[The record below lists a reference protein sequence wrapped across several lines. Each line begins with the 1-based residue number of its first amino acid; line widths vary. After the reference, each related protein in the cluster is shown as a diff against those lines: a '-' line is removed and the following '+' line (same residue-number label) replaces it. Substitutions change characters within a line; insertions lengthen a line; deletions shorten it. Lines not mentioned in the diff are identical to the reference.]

1 MTKEDLMADLK
12 DLIVDGK
19 ERGYLT
25 RSDILDAL
33 PGDVSDDPKVYEE
46 IEAILID
53 SGIDVYDKTP
63 ELEEEDERK
72 VSDADLADL
81 KGKTSDPI
89 RMYMREMGI
98 VDLLTKKGETEIA
111 IRIEEGTTEV
121 FNTILNYPI
130 VVKAYIERFRELE
143 EKAADHVSSLDTENE
158 SHIKYIRFSD
168 IMAGFADENTS
179 AEDDAEDDAEEKI
192 DTQRAYNFFVSLD
205 EKFSVFESKPKPSKK
220 LYAEIVK
227 EFEILR
233 LSSSH
238 LQKLVDYIRMPYV
251 KVKEI
256 ERKILRTCVERAKTP
271 RADFIAVYKI
281 GTTDWLAG
289 LVSKYKFTDGLVREI
304 DVLTK
309 QIKHFQ
315 KLTMMTIEELKDV
328 NIEISKSEAKITQ
341 AKKEMIE
348 ANLRLVVSEAKKYT
362 NRGLHFLD
370 IIQEGNIGLMKAVDK
385 FDYRKGF
392 KFSTYATW
400 WIRQAITRSIA
411 DQARTIRVPV
421 HMIETINKVNRVKRQ
436 ILQEKGRDATEE
448 EIIEQ
453 TPNMTKEKL
462 KKILNISHTPI
473 SMESPIGDDEDS
485 TVGDFIEDKNNYSP
499 IEAANL
505 ENLREAIKELIE
517 TGLTEREAKVL
528 MMRFGIGMN
537 TDHTLEEVG
546 KQFNVTR
553 ERIRQIE
560 AKALRKLKHPS
571 RSAFLKTFL

>member
-1 MTKEDLMADLK
+1 
-12 DLIVDGK
+12 
-19 ERGYLT
+19 LT
-25 RSDILDAL
+25 RTDILDAL
-33 PGDVSDDPKVYEE
+33 PGDISDDPKKYEE
-46 IEAILID
+46 IEAILVD
-53 SGIDVYDKTP
+53 AGIDVYDRTP
-63 ELEEEDERK
+63 ELEEVDERK
-72 VSDADLADL
+72 ASEANLDDL

-98 VDLLTKKGETEIA
+98 VDLLDKKGETEIA
-111 IRIEEGTTEV
+111 IRIEDGTTEV
-121 FNTILNYPI
+121 CGTILAYPI
-130 VVKAYIERFRELE
+130 VIKTYIERFRELE
-143 EKAADHVSSLDTENE
+143 ERARDYMNSQDIDSDT
-158 SHIKYIRFSD
+158 IAKYIRFGD
-168 IMAGFADENTS
+168 IMAGFSDEQAS
-179 AEDDAEDDAEEKI
+179 EEKVAEDDLDEKM
-192 DTQRAYNFFVSLD
+192 DTQRAYDFFINL
-205 EKFSVFESKPKPSKK
+205 EKMFEQYQAKATKK
-220 LYAEIVK
+220 LYAQIVK
-227 EFEILR
+227 EFDCLR
-233 LSSSH
+233 LSTSH
-238 LQKLVDYIRMPYV
+238 LQKLVDFIKMPFTR
-251 KVKEI
+251 VKEL
-256 ERKILRTCVERAKTP
+256 ERKIMRLSVERAKTP
-271 RADFIAVYKI
+271 RPEFIEVYKI
-281 GTTDWLAG
+281 GSTAWIKPLTK
-289 LVSKYKFTDGLVREI
+289 KYKFTENIVREI
-304 DVLTK
+304 EMLTK
-309 QIKHFQ
+309 QINQFQ
-315 KLTMMTIEELKDV
+315 DLMMMDIAELKQV
-328 NIEISKSEAKITQ
+328 NLEISKSEAKITQ

-421 HMIETINKVNRVKRQ
+421 HMIETINKVNRIKRQ
-436 ILQEKGRDATEE
+436 ILQETGRDATEE

-571 RSAFLKTFL
+571 RSSFLKTFL

>member
-1 MTKEDLMADLK
+1 MTREDLLSDLK
-12 DLIVDGK
+12 DLMVDGK

-25 RSDILDAL
+25 RADILDAL
-33 PGDVSDDPKVYEE
+33 PGDVSEDPKKYEE

-53 SGIDVYDKTP
+53 AGIDVYDRTP
-63 ELEEEDERK
+63 ELDEDDDERK
-72 VSDADLADL
+72 VSEANLDDL

-98 VDLLTKKGETEIA
+98 VDLLDKKGETDIA

-121 FNTILNYPI
+121 FSTILSYPI
-130 VVKAYIERFRELE
+130 VVKTYIERFRELE
-143 EKAADHVSSLDTENE
+143 EKAVDYMASQDIEDEPVA
-158 SHIKYIRFSD
+158 KYIRFNE
-168 IMAGFADENTS
+168 IMAGFSDEQITEEKV
-179 AEDDAEDDAEEKI
+179 AEDDHDEKI
-192 DTQRAYNFFVSLD
+192 DTQRAYDFFTNL
-205 EKFSVFESKPKPSKK
+205 EKMFEEYQEKPNKK
-220 LYAEIVK
+220 LYSKIVK
-227 EFEILR
+227 EFESLR
-233 LSSSH
+233 LSTSH
-238 LQKLVDYIRMPYV
+238 LQKLVDYIRLPYAR
-251 KVKEI
+251 VKEF
-256 ERKILRTCVERAKTP
+256 ERKILRLCVERSRTP
-271 RADFIAVYKI
+271 RQEFIKVYEI
-281 GTTDWLAG
+281 GSVEWL
-289 LVSKYKFTDGLVREI
+289 LPLTKKYKFTDNTIKEI
-304 DVLTK
+304 HNLTK
-309 QIKHFQ
+309 QINQFQ
-315 KLTMMTIEELKDV
+315 SLMMMKIEELKKV

-421 HMIETINKVNRVKRQ
+421 HMIETINKVNRIKRQ
-436 ILQEKGRDATEE
+436 ILQEKGREATEE
-448 EIIEQ
+448 EIIEY
-453 TPNMTKEKL
+453 TPNMTKDKL

-505 ENLREAIKELIE
+505 ENLREAIKELID

>member
-1 MTKEDLMADLK
+1 MTREDLLSDLK
-12 DLIVDGK
+12 DLMVDGK

-25 RSDILDAL
+25 RADILDAL
-33 PGDVSDDPKVYEE
+33 PGDVSEDPKKYEE

-53 SGIDVYDKTP
+53 AGIDVYDRTP
-63 ELEEEDERK
+63 ELDEDDDERK
-72 VSDADLADL
+72 VSEANLDDL

-98 VDLLTKKGETEIA
+98 VDLLDKKGETDIA

-121 FNTILNYPI
+121 FSTILSYPI
-130 VVKAYIERFRELE
+130 VVKTYIERFRELE
-143 EKAADHVSSLDTENE
+143 EKAVDYMASQDIEDEPVA
-158 SHIKYIRFSD
+158 KYIRFNE
-168 IMAGFADENTS
+168 IMAGFSDEQITEEKV
-179 AEDDAEDDAEEKI
+179 AEDDHDEKI
-192 DTQRAYNFFVSLD
+192 DTQRAYDFFTNL
-205 EKFSVFESKPKPSKK
+205 EKMFEEYQEKPNKK
-220 LYAEIVK
+220 LYSKIVK
-227 EFEILR
+227 EFESLR
-233 LSSSH
+233 LSTSH
-238 LQKLVDYIRMPYV
+238 LQKLVDYIRLPYAR
-251 KVKEI
+251 VKEF
-256 ERKILRTCVERAKTP
+256 ERKILRLCVERSRTP
-271 RADFIAVYKI
+271 RQEFIKVYEI
-281 GTTDWLAG
+281 GSVEWL
-289 LVSKYKFTDGLVREI
+289 LPLTKKYKFTDNTIKEI
-304 DVLTK
+304 HNLTK
-309 QIKHFQ
+309 QINQFQ
-315 KLTMMTIEELKDV
+315 SLMMMEIEELKKV

-421 HMIETINKVNRVKRQ
+421 HMIETINKVNRIKRQ
-436 ILQEKGRDATEE
+436 ILQEKGREATEE
-448 EIIEQ
+448 EIIEY
-453 TPNMTKEKL
+453 TPNMTKDKL

-505 ENLREAIKELIE
+505 ENLREAIKELID

>member
-1 MTKEDLMADLK
+1 MTREDLLSDLK
-12 DLIVDGK
+12 DLMVDGK

-25 RSDILDAL
+25 RADILDAL
-33 PGDVSDDPKVYEE
+33 PGDVSEDPKKYEE

-53 SGIDVYDKTP
+53 AGIDVYDRTP
-63 ELEEEDERK
+63 ELDEDDDERK
-72 VSDADLADL
+72 VSEANLDDL

-98 VDLLTKKGETEIA
+98 VDLLDKKGETDIA

-121 FNTILNYPI
+121 FSTILSYPI
-130 VVKAYIERFRELE
+130 VVKTYIERFRELE
-143 EKAADHVSSLDTENE
+143 EKAVDYMTSQDIEDEPVA
-158 SHIKYIRFSD
+158 KYIRFNE
-168 IMAGFADENTS
+168 IMAGFSDEQVTEEKV
-179 AEDDAEDDAEEKI
+179 AEDDHDEKI
-192 DTQRAYNFFVSLD
+192 DTQRAYEFFVNL
-205 EKFSVFESKPKPSKK
+205 EKMFEEYQEKPNKK
-220 LYAEIVK
+220 LYSKIVK
-227 EFEILR
+227 EFECLR
-233 LSSSH
+233 LSTSH
-238 LQKLVDYIRMPYV
+238 LQKLVDYIRLPYAR
-251 KVKEI
+251 VKEF
-256 ERKILRTCVERAKTP
+256 ERKILRLCVERSKTP
-271 RADFIAVYKI
+271 RQEFIKVYEI
-281 GTTDWLAG
+281 GSIEWLPS
-289 LVSKYKFTDGLVREI
+289 LTKKYKFTDNTVKEI
-304 DVLTK
+304 HNLTK
-309 QIKHFQ
+309 QINQFQ
-315 KLTMMTIEELKDV
+315 NLMMMKIEELKKV
-328 NIEISKSEAKITQ
+328 NVEISKSEAKITQ

-421 HMIETINKVNRVKRQ
+421 HMIETINKVNRIKRQ
-436 ILQEKGRDATEE
+436 ILQEKGREATEE
-448 EIIEQ
+448 EIIEY
-453 TPNMTKEKL
+453 TPNMTKDKL

-505 ENLREAIKELIE
+505 ENLREAIKELID

>member
-1 MTKEDLMADLK
+1 MTKEDLLSDLK
-12 DLIVDGK
+12 DLMIDGK

-25 RSDILDAL
+25 RADILDAL
-33 PGDVSDDPKVYEE
+33 PGDVSEDPKIYEE

-53 SGIDVYDKTP
+53 AGIDVYDRTP
-63 ELEEEDERK
+63 QLEEDDERK
-72 VSDADLADL
+72 VSEANLDDL

-98 VDLLTKKGETEIA
+98 VDLLDKKGETDIA

-121 FNTILNYPI
+121 FSTILSYPI
-130 VVKAYIERFRELE
+130 VIKTYIERFRELE
-143 EKAADHVSSLDTENE
+143 EKAIDYMNSQDIEDEPVAR
-158 SHIKYIRFSD
+158 YIRFNE
-168 IMAGFADENTS
+168 IMAGFSDEQITEEKI
-179 AEDDAEDDAEEKI
+179 AEDDHEEKI
-192 DTQRAYNFFVSLD
+192 DTQRAYEFFTNL
-205 EKFSVFESKPKPSKK
+205 EKMFEEYQEKPNKK
-220 LYAEIVK
+220 LYSKIVK
-227 EFEILR
+227 EFDNLR
-233 LSSSH
+233 LSTSH
-238 LQKLVDYIRMPYV
+238 LQKLVDYIRLPYAR
-251 KVKEI
+251 VKEF
-256 ERKILRTCVERAKTP
+256 ERKILRLCVERSKMP
-271 RADFIAVYKI
+271 RQEFIKIYKV
-281 GTTDWLAG
+281 GSVEWLEP
-289 LVSKYKFTDGLVREI
+289 LTKKYKFTENTIREI
-304 DVLTK
+304 NNLTK
-309 QIKHFQ
+309 QINQFQ
-315 KLTMMTIEELKDV
+315 ILMMMDIEELKQV
-328 NIEISKSEAKITQ
+328 NLEISRSEAKITQ

-421 HMIETINKVNRVKRQ
+421 HMIETINKVNRIKRQ
-436 ILQEKGRDATEE
+436 ILQEKGREATEE
-448 EIIEQ
+448 EIIEH

>member
-1 MTKEDLMADLK
+1 MTKEDLLSDLK
-12 DLIVDGK
+12 DLIINGE

-25 RSDILDAL
+25 RADILDAL
-33 PGDVSDDPKVYEE
+33 PGDVSEDPKIYEE

-53 SGIDVYDKTP
+53 VGIDVYDRTP
-63 ELEEEDERK
+63 QLEEDDERK
-72 VSDADLADL
+72 VSEANLDDL

-98 VDLLTKKGETEIA
+98 VDLLDKKGETDIA

-121 FNTILNYPI
+121 FSTILSYPI
-130 VVKAYIERFRELE
+130 VIKTYIERFRELE
-143 EKAADHVSSLDTENE
+143 EKAIDYMSSQDIEDE
-158 SHIKYIRFSD
+158 PVARYIRFNE
-168 IMAGFADENTS
+168 IMARFSDEHITEEKV
-179 AEDDAEDDAEEKI
+179 AEDDHEEKI
-192 DTQRAYNFFVSLD
+192 DTQRAYEFFTNL
-205 EKFSVFESKPKPSKK
+205 EKMFEEYQDKPNKK
-220 LYAEIVK
+220 LYSKIVK
-227 EFEILR
+227 EFDNLR
-233 LSSSH
+233 LSTSH
-238 LQKLVDYIRMPYV
+238 LQKLVDYIRLPYAR
-251 KVKEI
+251 VKEF
-256 ERKILRTCVERAKTP
+256 ERKILRLCVERSKTP
-271 RADFIAVYKI
+271 RQEFIKVYKV
-281 GTTDWLAG
+281 GSVEWLEP
-289 LVSKYKFTDGLVREI
+289 LTKKYKCTENTIREI
-304 DVLTK
+304 NNLTK
-309 QIKHFQ
+309 QINQFQ
-315 KLTMMTIEELKDV
+315 TLMMMDVEELKQV
-328 NIEISKSEAKITQ
+328 NLEISRSEAKITQ

-421 HMIETINKVNRVKRQ
+421 HMIETINKVNRIKRQ
-436 ILQEKGRDATEE
+436 ILQEKGREATEE
-448 EIIEQ
+448 EIIKH

>member
-1 MTKEDLMADLK
+1 MTKEDLLSDLK
-12 DLIVDGK
+12 DLIIDGK

-25 RSDILDAL
+25 RADILDAL
-33 PGDVSDDPKVYEE
+33 PGDVSDDPKKYEE
-46 IEAILID
+46 IEAILVD
-53 SGIDVYDKTP
+53 AGIDVYDRTP

-72 VSDADLADL
+72 VSEANLDDL

-98 VDLLTKKGETEIA
+98 VDLLDKKGETEIA

-121 FNTILNYPI
+121 FSTILSYPI
-130 VVKAYIERFRELE
+130 VIKTYIERFRELE
-143 EKAADHVSSLDTENE
+143 EKAIEYMASQEIEEEPVA
-158 SHIKYIRFSD
+158 KYIRFNE
-168 IMAGFADENTS
+168 IMAGFSDEQEVEEKL
-179 AEDDAEDDAEEKI
+179 AESDHDEKI
-192 DTQRAYNFFVSLD
+192 DTQRAYEFFTNL
-205 EKFSVFESKPKPSKK
+205 EKMYEQYQENQNKK
-220 LYAEIVK
+220 LYTKIVQ
-227 EFEILR
+227 EFDNLR
-233 LSSSH
+233 LSTSH
-238 LQKLVDYIRMPYV
+238 LQKLVDYIRLPFARV
-251 KVKEI
+251 REL
-256 ERKILRTCVERAKTP
+256 ERKILRLSVERAKIP
-271 RADFIAVYKI
+271 RQEFLKIYKI
-281 GTTDWLAG
+281 GKIDWLEP
-289 LVSKYKFTDGLVREI
+289 LTKKYRFTENVIREI
-304 DVLTK
+304 ETLTK
-309 QIKHFQ
+309 QINQFQ
-315 KLTMMTIEELKDV
+315 SLMMMDIEELKKV
-328 NIEISKSEAKITQ
+328 NLDISKSEAKITQ

-436 ILQEKGRDATEE
+436 IMQEKGREATEE
-448 EIIEQ
+448 EIIEH

-499 IEAANL
+499 IESANL

-571 RSAFLKTFL
+571 RSSFLKTFL

>member
-1 MTKEDLMADLK
+1 MTKEDLLSDLK

-25 RSDILDAL
+25 RADILDAL
-33 PGDVSDDPKVYEE
+33 PGDISDDPKKYEE
-46 IEAILID
+46 IEAILVD
-53 SGIDVYDKTP
+53 AGIDVYDRTP

-72 VSDADLADL
+72 VSEANLDDL

-98 VDLLTKKGETEIA
+98 VDLLDKKGETEIA

-121 FNTILNYPI
+121 FSTILSYPI
-130 VVKAYIERFRELE
+130 VVKTYIERFRELE
-143 EKAADHVSSLDTENE
+143 EKATEYMASQE
-158 SHIKYIRFSD
+158 IEEEPVTKYIRFNE
-168 IMAGFADENTS
+168 IMAGFSDEQDVEEKL
-179 AEDDAEDDAEEKI
+179 AESDHEEKI
-192 DTQRAYNFFVSLD
+192 DTQRAYEFFINL
-205 EKFSVFESKPKPSKK
+205 EKLYEQYQEKPNKK
-220 LYAEIVK
+220 LYATIVK
-227 EFEILR
+227 EFDNLR
-233 LSSSH
+233 LSTSH
-238 LQKLVDYIRMPYV
+238 LQKLVDYIRLPFV
-251 KVKEI
+251 KVREL
-256 ERKILRTCVERAKTP
+256 ERKILRLSVERAKTP
-271 RADFIAVYKI
+271 RQEFLKVYKI
-281 GTTDWLAG
+281 GKIDWLEPIIK
-289 LVSKYKFTDGLVREI
+289 KYKFTENVIREI
-304 DVLTK
+304 ETLTK
-309 QIKHFQ
+309 QINQFQ
-315 KLTMMTIEELKDV
+315 SLMMMDIEELKKV
-328 NIEISKSEAKITQ
+328 NLEISKSEAKITQ

-436 ILQEKGRDATEE
+436 IMQEKGREATEE
-448 EIIEQ
+448 EIIEH

-499 IEAANL
+499 IESANL

-571 RSAFLKTFL
+571 RSSFLKTFL

>member
-1 MTKEDLMADLK
+1 MTKEDLLSDLK

-25 RSDILDAL
+25 RADILDAL
-33 PGDVSDDPKVYEE
+33 PGDVSEDPKKYEE
-46 IEAILID
+46 IEAILVD
-53 SGIDVYDKTP
+53 AGIDVYDRTP
-63 ELEEEDERK
+63 EIEEEDERK
-72 VSDADLADL
+72 VSEANLDDLR
-81 KGKTSDPI
+81 GKTSDPI

-98 VDLLTKKGETEIA
+98 VDLLDKRGETDIA

-121 FNTILNYPI
+121 FSTILSYPI
-130 VVKAYIERFRELE
+130 VIKTYIERFRELE
-143 EKAADHVSSLDTENE
+143 EKALDYMSSQDIEE
-158 SHIKYIRFSD
+158 EPVAKYIRFNE
-168 IMAGFADENTS
+168 IMAGFSDEQAAEEKV
-179 AEDDAEDDAEEKI
+179 AEDDHDEKI
-192 DTQRAYNFFVSLD
+192 DTQRAYEFFSNLETMFEEYQ
-205 EKFSVFESKPKPSKK
+205 EKPTKK
-220 LYAEIVK
+220 LYNKIVK
-227 EFEILR
+227 EFECLR
-233 LSSSH
+233 LSTSH
-238 LQKLVDYIRMPYV
+238 LQKLVDYIRLPYAR
-251 KVKEI
+251 VKEF
-256 ERKILRTCVERAKTP
+256 ERKILRLCVDRAKTP
-271 RADFIAVYKI
+271 RAEFLKVYKI
-281 GTTDWLAG
+281 GSTVWLEP
-289 LVSKYKFTDGLVREI
+289 LTKKYRFNDNIIREI
-304 DVLTK
+304 QNLTK
-309 QIKHFQ
+309 QVNQFQ
-315 KLTMMTIEELKDV
+315 KLMMMDIAELKSV
-328 NIEISKSEAKITQ
+328 NVEISKSEAKITQ

-421 HMIETINKVNRVKRQ
+421 HMIETINKVNRIKRQ
-436 ILQEKGRDATEE
+436 ILQEKGREATEE
-448 EIIEQ
+448 EIIEY
-453 TPNMTKEKL
+453 TPNMTKDKL

-505 ENLREAIKELIE
+505 ENLREAIKELID

>member
-1 MTKEDLMADLK
+1 MIKEDLILELK
-12 DLIVDGK
+12 DLIFDGK

-25 RSDILDAL
+25 RADILDTL
-33 PGDVSDDPKVYEE
+33 PGDVSDDPKKYEE
-46 IEAILID
+46 IEAILVD
-53 SGIDVYDKTP
+53 AGIDVYDRTP
-63 ELEEEDERK
+63 ELEEVDERK
-72 VSDADLADL
+72 ASEANLDDL

-98 VDLLTKKGETEIA
+98 VDLLDKKGETEIA
-111 IRIEEGTTEV
+111 IRIEEGTIELCG
-121 FNTILNYPI
+121 TILAYPI
-130 VVKAYIERFRELE
+130 VIRTYIERFRELE
-143 EKAADHVSSLDTENE
+143 ERASDYMYTQDIEGDTVA
-158 SHIKYIRFSD
+158 KYVRFSD
-168 IMAGFADENTS
+168 IMAGFSDEQAS
-179 AEDDAEDDAEEKI
+179 EEKVAEDDLDEKM
-192 DTQRAYNFFVSLD
+192 DTQRAYDFFINL
-205 EKFSVFESKPKPSKK
+205 EKMFEQYQIKASKS
-220 LYAEIVK
+220 LYAKIVK
-227 EFEILR
+227 EFNCLR
-233 LSSSH
+233 LTTSH
-238 LQKLVDYIRMPYV
+238 LQKLVDFIKVPFAR
-251 KVKEI
+251 VKEL
-256 ERKILRTCVERAKTP
+256 ERKITRLSVERAKTP
-271 RADFIAVYKI
+271 RSEFIKVYKI
-281 GTTDWLAG
+281 GSTTWIKPLTK
-289 LVSKYKFTDGLVREI
+289 KYKFTENIIREI
-304 DVLTK
+304 EMLTK
-309 QIKHFQ
+309 QINQFQ
-315 KLTMMTIEELKDV
+315 NLMMMDITELKQV
-328 NIEISKSEAKITQ
+328 NLEISKSEAKITQ

-421 HMIETINKVNRVKRQ
+421 HMIETINKVNRIKRQ
-436 ILQEKGRDATEE
+436 VLQETGRDATEE
-448 EIIEQ
+448 EIIEL

-505 ENLREAIKELIE
+505 ENLREAIKELIGS
-517 TGLTEREAKVL
+517 GLTEREAKVL

>member
-1 MTKEDLMADLK
+1 M
-12 DLIVDGK
+12 LIF
-19 ERGYLT
+19 
-25 RSDILDAL
+25 LD
-33 PGDVSDDPKVYEE
+33 
-46 IEAILID
+46 
-53 SGIDVYDKTP
+53 
-63 ELEEEDERK
+63 
-72 VSDADLADL
+72 
-81 KGKTSDPI
+81 
-89 RMYMREMGI
+89 
-98 VDLLTKKGETEIA
+98 KKGETDIA

-121 FNTILNYPI
+121 FSTILSYPI
-130 VVKAYIERFRELE
+130 VIKTYIERFRELE
-143 EKAADHVSSLDTENE
+143 EKAIDYMNSQDIENE
-158 SHIKYIRFSD
+158 PVARYIRFNEV
-168 IMAGFADENTS
+168 MAGFSDEQVTEEKV
-179 AEDDAEDDAEEKI
+179 AEDDHEEKI
-192 DTQRAYNFFVSLD
+192 DTQRAYEFFTNL
-205 EKFSVFESKPKPSKK
+205 EKMFEEYQDKPNKK
-220 LYAEIVK
+220 LYTKIVK
-227 EFEILR
+227 EFDNLR
-233 LSSSH
+233 LSTSH
-238 LQKLVDYIRMPYV
+238 LQKLVDYIRLPYAR
-251 KVKEI
+251 VKEF
-256 ERKILRTCVERAKTP
+256 ERKILRLCVERSKTP
-271 RADFIAVYKI
+271 RQEFIKIYKV
-281 GTTDWLAG
+281 GSLEWLEP
-289 LVSKYKFTDGLVREI
+289 LTKKYKFTENTIREI
-304 DVLTK
+304 KNLTK
-309 QIKHFQ
+309 QINQFQ
-315 KLTMMTIEELKDV
+315 ILMMMDIEELKQV
-328 NIEISKSEAKITQ
+328 NLEISRSEAKITQ

-421 HMIETINKVNRVKRQ
+421 HMIETINKVNRIKRQ
-436 ILQEKGRDATEE
+436 ILQEKGREATEE
-448 EIIEQ
+448 EIIEY

>member
-1 MTKEDLMADLK
+1 MTKEDLISDLK
-12 DLIVDGK
+12 DLIIDGK

-25 RSDILDAL
+25 RADILDAL

-46 IEAILID
+46 IEAILVD
-53 SGIDVYDKTP
+53 AGIEVYDKTP
-63 ELEEEDERK
+63 EIHEEDERK
-72 VSDADLADL
+72 VSEANLDDLS
-81 KGKTSDPI
+81 GKTSDPI
-89 RMYMREMGI
+89 RMYMREMGV

-111 IRIEEGTTEV
+111 VRIEEGTTEV
-121 FNTILNYPI
+121 FNTILKYPI
-130 VVKAYIERFRELE
+130 VIKTYLERFRELE
-143 EKAADHVSSLDTENE
+143 ENAIEYMNSQDIEDEDVC
-158 SHIKYIRFSD
+158 KYVRFSE
-168 IMAGFADENTS
+168 IMAGFTDDTDTEEST
-179 AEDDAEDDAEEKI
+179 AEDDHDEKI
-192 DTQRAYNFFVSLD
+192 DTKRAYEFFTNLEDSFN
-205 EKFSVFESKPKPSKK
+205 EYESKKSGKTIYNK
-220 LYAEIVK
+220 ILK
-227 EFEILR
+227 EFDSIR

-238 LQKLVDYIRMPYV
+238 LQKLVDYIRLPYS
-251 KVKEI
+251 KVKEY
-256 ERKILRTCVERAKTP
+256 ERKILRICVERAKMP
-271 RADFIAVYKI
+271 RQEFLDMYVI
-281 GTTDWLAG
+281 GDTNWLKS
-289 LVSKYKFTDGLVREI
+289 VSSKYRFNDNMLREI
-304 DVLTK
+304 EVLTK
-309 QIKHFQ
+309 QINQFQ
-315 KLTMMTIEELKDV
+315 KLTMMDIEELKNV
-328 NIEISKSEAKITQ
+328 NIQISKSEAKITQ

-421 HMIETINKVNRVKRQ
+421 HMIETINKVNRIKRQ
-436 ILQEKGRDATEE
+436 ILQEKGREATEE
-448 EIIEQ
+448 EIIEY
-453 TPNMTKEKL
+453 TPNMTKDKL

-473 SMESPIGDDEDS
+473 SMENPIGDDEDS

>member
-1 MTKEDLMADLK
+1 
-12 DLIVDGK
+12 LIVDGK

-25 RSDILDAL
+25 RADILDAL
-33 PGDVSDDPKVYEE
+33 PGDVSDDPKKYEE
-46 IEAILID
+46 IEAILVD
-53 SGIDVYDKTP
+53 AGIDVYDRTP
-63 ELEEEDERK
+63 ELEEVDERK
-72 VSDADLADL
+72 ASEANLDDL

-98 VDLLTKKGETEIA
+98 VDLLDKKGETEIA
-111 IRIEEGTTEV
+111 IRIEDGTTEV
-121 FNTILNYPI
+121 CGTILAYPI
-130 VVKAYIERFRELE
+130 VIKTYIERFRELE
-143 EKAADHVSSLDTENE
+143 ERATDYMNSQDIEGDTVA
-158 SHIKYIRFSD
+158 KYVRFGD
-168 IMAGFADENTS
+168 IMAGFSDEQVS
-179 AEDDAEDDAEEKI
+179 EEKVAEDDLDERM
-192 DTQRAYNFFVSLD
+192 DTQRAYNFFINL
-205 EKFSVFESKPKPSKK
+205 EKLFDQYQAKATKK
-220 LYAEIVK
+220 LYAQIVK
-227 EFEILR
+227 EFDCLR
-233 LSSSH
+233 LSTSH
-238 LQKLVDYIRMPYV
+238 LQKLVDFIKMPFAR
-251 KVKEI
+251 VKEL
-256 ERKILRTCVERAKTP
+256 ERKIMRLSVERAKTP
-271 RADFIAVYKI
+271 RPEFIEVYKI
-281 GTTDWLAG
+281 GSTTWVKPLTK
-289 LVSKYKFTDGLVREI
+289 KYKFTENIVREI
-304 DVLTK
+304 ETLTK
-309 QIKHFQ
+309 QINQFQ
-315 KLTMMTIEELKDV
+315 DLMMMDIAELKEV
-328 NIEISKSEAKITQ
+328 NLEISKSEAKITQ

-421 HMIETINKVNRVKRQ
+421 HMIETINKVNRIKRQ
-436 ILQEKGRDATEE
+436 ILQETGRDATEE
-448 EIIEQ
+448 EIIEL

>member
-1 MTKEDLMADLK
+1 MTKEDLLSDLK
-12 DLIVDGK
+12 DLIIDGE

-25 RSDILDAL
+25 RADILDAL
-33 PGDVSDDPKVYEE
+33 PGDVSEDPKIYEE

-53 SGIDVYDKTP
+53 VGIDVYDRTLQ
-63 ELEEEDERK
+63 LEEDDERK
-72 VSDADLADL
+72 VSEANLNDL

-98 VDLLTKKGETEIA
+98 VDLLDKKGETDIA

-121 FNTILNYPI
+121 FSTILSYPI
-130 VVKAYIERFRELE
+130 VIKTYIERFRELE
-143 EKAADHVSSLDTENE
+143 EKAMDYMSSQDIEDE
-158 SHIKYIRFSD
+158 PVARYIRFNE
-168 IMAGFADENTS
+168 IMARFSDEHINEEKV
-179 AEDDAEDDAEEKI
+179 AEDDHEEKI
-192 DTQRAYNFFVSLD
+192 DTQRAYEFFTNL
-205 EKFSVFESKPKPSKK
+205 EKMFEEYQNKPNKK
-220 LYAEIVK
+220 LYSKIVK
-227 EFEILR
+227 EFDNLR
-233 LSSSH
+233 LSTSH
-238 LQKLVDYIRMPYV
+238 LQKLVDYIKLPYAR
-251 KVKEI
+251 VKEF
-256 ERKILRTCVERAKTP
+256 ERKILRLCVERSKTP
-271 RADFIAVYKI
+271 RQEFIKVYKV
-281 GTTDWLAG
+281 GSVEWLEP
-289 LVSKYKFTDGLVREI
+289 LTKKYKFTENTIREI
-304 DVLTK
+304 NNLTK
-309 QIKHFQ
+309 QINQFQ
-315 KLTMMTIEELKDV
+315 TLMMMDVEELKQV
-328 NIEISKSEAKITQ
+328 NLEISKSEAKITQ

-421 HMIETINKVNRVKRQ
+421 HMIETINKVNRIKRQ
-436 ILQEKGRDATEE
+436 ILQEKGREATEE
-448 EIIEQ
+448 EIIEH

>member
-1 MTKEDLMADLK
+1 MTKEDLLSDLK

-25 RSDILDAL
+25 RTDILDAL
-33 PGDVSDDPKVYEE
+33 PGDVSDDPKKYEE
-46 IEAILID
+46 IEAILVD
-53 SGIDVYDKTP
+53 AGIDVYDRTP
-63 ELEEEDERK
+63 ELEEVDERK
-72 VSDADLADL
+72 ASEANLDDL

-98 VDLLTKKGETEIA
+98 VDLLDKKGETEIA
-111 IRIEEGTTEV
+111 IRIEDGTTEV
-121 FNTILNYPI
+121 CGTILAYPI
-130 VVKAYIERFRELE
+130 VIKTYIERFRELE
-143 EKAADHVSSLDTENE
+143 ERASDYMNSQDIDSDTIAK
-158 SHIKYIRFSD
+158 HIRFGD
-168 IMAGFADENTS
+168 IMAGFSDEQAS
-179 AEDDAEDDAEEKI
+179 EEKVAEDDLDEKI
-192 DTQRAYNFFVSLD
+192 DTQRAYDFFINL
-205 EKFSVFESKPKPSKK
+205 EKMFEQYQAKATKK
-220 LYAEIVK
+220 LYAQIVK
-227 EFEILR
+227 KFDCLR
-233 LSSSH
+233 LSTSH
-238 LQKLVDYIRMPYV
+238 LQKLVDFIKMPFTR
-251 KVKEI
+251 VKEL
-256 ERKILRTCVERAKTP
+256 ERKIMRLSVERAKTP
-271 RADFIAVYKI
+271 RPEFIEVYKI
-281 GTTDWLAG
+281 GSTAWIKPLTK
-289 LVSKYKFTDGLVREI
+289 KYKFTENIVREI
-304 DVLTK
+304 EMLTK
-309 QIKHFQ
+309 QINQFQ
-315 KLTMMTIEELKDV
+315 DLMMMDIAELKQV
-328 NIEISKSEAKITQ
+328 NLEISKSEAKITQ

-421 HMIETINKVNRVKRQ
+421 HMIETINKVNRIKRQ
-436 ILQEKGRDATEE
+436 ILQEMGRDATEE

-571 RSAFLKTFL
+571 RSSFLKTFL

>member
-1 MTKEDLMADLK
+1 MTKEDLLSDLK

-25 RSDILDAL
+25 RADILDAL
-33 PGDVSDDPKVYEE
+33 PGDVSEDPKIYEE
-46 IEAILID
+46 IEAVLID
-53 SGIDVYDKTP
+53 AGIDVYDRTP
-63 ELEEEDERK
+63 QLEEEDDERK
-72 VSDADLADL
+72 VSEANLDDL

-98 VDLLTKKGETEIA
+98 VDLLDKKGETDIA

-121 FNTILNYPI
+121 FSTILGYPI
-130 VVKAYIERFRELE
+130 VIKTYIERFRELE
-143 EKAADHVSSLDTENE
+143 EKAIDYMNSQDIEDEPVAR
-158 SHIKYIRFSD
+158 YIRFNEIMVRFSD
-168 IMAGFADENTS
+168 EHITEEKVT
-179 AEDDAEDDAEEKI
+179 EDDHEEKI
-192 DTQRAYNFFVSLD
+192 DTQRAYEFFTNL
-205 EKFSVFESKPKPSKK
+205 EKMFEEYGDKPNKK
-220 LYAEIVK
+220 LYSKIIN
-227 EFEILR
+227 EFDNLR
-233 LSSSH
+233 LSTSH
-238 LQKLVDYIRMPYV
+238 LQKLVDYIRLPYAR
-251 KVKEI
+251 VKEF
-256 ERKILRTCVERAKTP
+256 ERKILRLCVERSKTP
-271 RADFIAVYKI
+271 RQEFIKVYKV
-281 GTTDWLAG
+281 GSVEWLEP
-289 LVSKYKFTDGLVREI
+289 LTKKYKFTENTIREI
-304 DVLTK
+304 NNLTK
-309 QIKHFQ
+309 QINQFQ
-315 KLTMMTIEELKDV
+315 TLMMMDIEELKQV
-328 NIEISKSEAKITQ
+328 NLKISRSEAKITQ

-421 HMIETINKVNRVKRQ
+421 HMIETINKVNRIKRQ
-436 ILQEKGRDATEE
+436 ILQEKGSESTEE
-448 EIIEQ
+448 EIIEH

-462 KKILNISHTPI
+462 KKILNISHIPI
-473 SMESPIGDDEDS
+473 SMESPICGDEDS

>member
-1 MTKEDLMADLK
+1 MTKEDLLSDLK

-25 RSDILDAL
+25 RADILDAL
-33 PGDVSDDPKVYEE
+33 PGDVSEDPKIYEE

-53 SGIDVYDKTP
+53 AGIDVYDRTP
-63 ELEEEDERK
+63 QLEEDDERK
-72 VSDADLADL
+72 VSEANLDDL

-98 VDLLTKKGETEIA
+98 VDLLDKKGETDIA

-121 FNTILNYPI
+121 FSTILSYPI
-130 VVKAYIERFRELE
+130 VIKTYIERFRELE
-143 EKAADHVSSLDTENE
+143 EKAIDYMSSQDIEDE
-158 SHIKYIRFSD
+158 PVARYIRFNE
-168 IMAGFADENTS
+168 IMARFSDEHITEEKV
-179 AEDDAEDDAEEKI
+179 AEDDHEEKI
-192 DTQRAYNFFVSLD
+192 DTQRAYEFFTNL
-205 EKFSVFESKPKPSKK
+205 EKMFEEYQDKPNKK
-220 LYAEIVK
+220 LYSKIIK
-227 EFEILR
+227 EFDNLR
-233 LSSSH
+233 LSTSH
-238 LQKLVDYIRMPYV
+238 LQKLVDYIRLPYARV
-251 KVKEI
+251 KDF
-256 ERKILRTCVERAKTP
+256 ERKILRLCVERSKTP
-271 RADFIAVYKI
+271 RQEFIKVYKV
-281 GTTDWLAG
+281 GSVEWLEP
-289 LVSKYKFTDGLVREI
+289 LTKKYKFTENTIREI
-304 DVLTK
+304 NNLTK
-309 QIKHFQ
+309 QINQFQ
-315 KLTMMTIEELKDV
+315 TLMMMDIEELKQV
-328 NIEISKSEAKITQ
+328 NIEISRSEAKITQ

-421 HMIETINKVNRVKRQ
+421 HMIETINKVNRIKRQ
-436 ILQEKGRDATEE
+436 ILQEKGREATEE
-448 EIIEQ
+448 EIIEH

-473 SMESPIGDDEDS
+473 SMESPIGDHEDS

>member
-1 MTKEDLMADLK
+1 MTKEDLISDLK
-12 DLIVDGK
+12 DLIIDGR

-25 RSDILDAL
+25 RADILDAL

-46 IEAILID
+46 IEAILVD
-53 SGIDVYDKTP
+53 AGIDVYDKTP
-63 ELEEEDERK
+63 EINEEDERK
-72 VSDADLADL
+72 VSEANLDDLS
-81 KGKTSDPI
+81 GKTSDPI
-89 RMYMREMGI
+89 RMYMREMGV

-111 IRIEEGTTEV
+111 VRIEEGTTEV
-121 FNTILNYPI
+121 FNTILKYPI
-130 VVKAYIERFRELE
+130 VIKTYLERFRELE
-143 EKAADHVSSLDTENE
+143 ENAIEYMNSQDIEDEDVC
-158 SHIKYIRFSD
+158 KYVRFSE
-168 IMAGFADENTS
+168 IMAGFSDDTDTEEST
-179 AEDDAEDDAEEKI
+179 AEDDHDEKI
-192 DTQRAYNFFVSLD
+192 DTKRAYEFFTNLEDNFN
-205 EKFSVFESKPKPSKK
+205 EYESKKNGKAIYNK
-220 LYAEIVK
+220 ILK
-227 EFEILR
+227 EFDNIR

-238 LQKLVDYIRMPYV
+238 LQKLVDYIRLPYS
-251 KVKEI
+251 KVKEY
-256 ERKILRTCVERAKTP
+256 ERKILRICVERAKMP
-271 RADFIAVYKI
+271 RQEFLDMYVI
-281 GTTDWLAG
+281 GDTNWLKS
-289 LVSKYKFTDGLVREI
+289 VSSKYRFNDNMLREI
-304 DVLTK
+304 EVLTK
-309 QIKHFQ
+309 QVNQFQ
-315 KLTMMTIEELKDV
+315 KLTMMDIEELKNV
-328 NIEISKSEAKITQ
+328 NIQISKSEAKITQ

-421 HMIETINKVNRVKRQ
+421 HMIETINKVNRIKRQ
-436 ILQEKGRDATEE
+436 ILQEKGREATEE
-448 EIIEQ
+448 EIIEY
-453 TPNMTKEKL
+453 TPNMTKDKL

-473 SMESPIGDDEDS
+473 SMENPIGDDEDS

>member
-1 MTKEDLMADLK
+1 MTKEDLLSDLK
-12 DLIVDGK
+12 DLMIDGK

-25 RSDILDAL
+25 RADILDAL
-33 PGDVSDDPKVYEE
+33 PGDVSEDPKIYEE

-53 SGIDVYDKTP
+53 AGIDVYDRTP
-63 ELEEEDERK
+63 QLEEDDERK
-72 VSDADLADL
+72 VSEANLDDL

-98 VDLLTKKGETEIA
+98 VDLLDKKGETDIA

-121 FNTILNYPI
+121 FSTILSYPI
-130 VVKAYIERFRELE
+130 VIKTYIERFRELE
-143 EKAADHVSSLDTENE
+143 EKAIDYMNSQDIEDEPVAR
-158 SHIKYIRFSD
+158 YIRFNE
-168 IMAGFADENTS
+168 IMAGFSDEQITEEKI
-179 AEDDAEDDAEEKI
+179 AEDDHEEKI
-192 DTQRAYNFFVSLD
+192 DTQRAYEFFTNL
-205 EKFSVFESKPKPSKK
+205 EKMFEEYQEKPNKK
-220 LYAEIVK
+220 LYSKIVK
-227 EFEILR
+227 EFDNLR
-233 LSSSH
+233 LSTSH
-238 LQKLVDYIRMPYV
+238 LQKLVDYIRLPYAR
-251 KVKEI
+251 VKEF
-256 ERKILRTCVERAKTP
+256 ERKILRLCVERSKTP
-271 RADFIAVYKI
+271 RQEFIKIYKV
-281 GTTDWLAG
+281 GSVEWLEP
-289 LVSKYKFTDGLVREI
+289 LTKKYKFTENTIREI
-304 DVLTK
+304 NNLTK
-309 QIKHFQ
+309 QINQFQ
-315 KLTMMTIEELKDV
+315 ILMMMDIEELKQV
-328 NIEISKSEAKITQ
+328 NLEISRSEAKITQ

-421 HMIETINKVNRVKRQ
+421 HMIETINKVNRIKRQ
-436 ILQEKGRDATEE
+436 ILQEKGREATEE
-448 EIIEQ
+448 EIIEH

>member
-1 MTKEDLMADLK
+1 MTKEDLLSDLK

-25 RSDILDAL
+25 RADILDAL
-33 PGDVSDDPKVYEE
+33 PGDVSEDPKIYEE

-53 SGIDVYDKTP
+53 AGIDVYDKTP
-63 ELEEEDERK
+63 QLEEDDERK
-72 VSDADLADL
+72 VSEANLDDL

-98 VDLLTKKGETEIA
+98 VDLLDKKGETDIA

-121 FNTILNYPI
+121 FSTILSYPI
-130 VVKAYIERFRELE
+130 VIKTYIERFRELE
-143 EKAADHVSSLDTENE
+143 EKAIDYMSSQDIEDE
-158 SHIKYIRFSD
+158 PVARYIRFNEIMVRFSD
-168 IMAGFADENTS
+168 EHITEEKV
-179 AEDDAEDDAEEKI
+179 AEDDHEEKI
-192 DTQRAYNFFVSLD
+192 DTQRAYEFFTNL
-205 EKFSVFESKPKPSKK
+205 EKMFEEYQDKPNKK
-220 LYAEIVK
+220 LYSKIIK
-227 EFEILR
+227 EFDNLR
-233 LSSSH
+233 LSTSH
-238 LQKLVDYIRMPYV
+238 LQKLVDYIRLPYV
-251 KVKEI
+251 RVKEL
-256 ERKILRTCVERAKTP
+256 ERKILRLCVERSKTP
-271 RADFIAVYKI
+271 RQEFIKVYKV
-281 GTTDWLAG
+281 GSVEWLES
-289 LVSKYKFTDGLVREI
+289 LIKKYKFTENTIREI
-304 DVLTK
+304 NNLTK
-309 QIKHFQ
+309 QINQFQ
-315 KLTMMTIEELKDV
+315 TLMMMDIEELKQV
-328 NIEISKSEAKITQ
+328 NLEISRSEAKITQ

-421 HMIETINKVNRVKRQ
+421 HMIETINKVNRIKRQ
-436 ILQEKGRDATEE
+436 ILQEKGREATEE
-448 EIIEQ
+448 EIIEH

>member
-1 MTKEDLMADLK
+1 MTREDLLSDLK
-12 DLIVDGK
+12 DLMVDGK

-25 RSDILDAL
+25 RADILDAL
-33 PGDVSDDPKVYEE
+33 PGDVSEDPKKYEE

-53 SGIDVYDKTP
+53 AGIDVYDRTP
-63 ELEEEDERK
+63 ELDEDDDERK
-72 VSDADLADL
+72 VSEANLDDL

-98 VDLLTKKGETEIA
+98 VDLLDKKGETDIA

-121 FNTILNYPI
+121 FSTILSYPI
-130 VVKAYIERFRELE
+130 VVKTYIERFRELE
-143 EKAADHVSSLDTENE
+143 EKAVDYMASQDIEDEPVA
-158 SHIKYIRFSD
+158 KYIRFNE
-168 IMAGFADENTS
+168 IMAGFSDEQITEEKV
-179 AEDDAEDDAEEKI
+179 AEDDHDEKI
-192 DTQRAYNFFVSLD
+192 DTQRAYDFFTNL
-205 EKFSVFESKPKPSKK
+205 EKMFEEYQEKPNKK
-220 LYAEIVK
+220 LYSKIVK
-227 EFEILR
+227 EFESLR
-233 LSSSH
+233 LSTSH
-238 LQKLVDYIRMPYV
+238 LQKLVDYIRLPYAR
-251 KVKEI
+251 VKEF
-256 ERKILRTCVERAKTP
+256 ERKILRLCVERSRTP
-271 RADFIAVYKI
+271 RQEFIKVYEI
-281 GTTDWLAG
+281 GSIEWL
-289 LVSKYKFTDGLVREI
+289 LPLTKKYKFTDNTIKEI
-304 DVLTK
+304 HNLTK
-309 QIKHFQ
+309 QINQFQ
-315 KLTMMTIEELKDV
+315 SLMMMEIEELKKV

-421 HMIETINKVNRVKRQ
+421 HMIETINKVNRIKRQ
-436 ILQEKGRDATEE
+436 ILQEKGREATEE
-448 EIIEQ
+448 EIIEY
-453 TPNMTKEKL
+453 TPNMTKDKL

-505 ENLREAIKELIE
+505 ENLREAIKELID

>member
-1 MTKEDLMADLK
+1 MTREDLLSDLK
-12 DLIVDGK
+12 DLIIDGK

-25 RSDILDAL
+25 RADILDAL
-33 PGDVSDDPKVYEE
+33 PGDVSEDPKKYEE
-46 IEAILID
+46 IEAILVD
-53 SGIDVYDKTP
+53 AGIDVYDRTP
-63 ELEEEDERK
+63 EIEEEDERK
-72 VSDADLADL
+72 VSEANLDDLR
-81 KGKTSDPI
+81 GKTSDPI

-98 VDLLTKKGETEIA
+98 VDLLDKRGETDIA

-121 FNTILNYPI
+121 FSTILSYPI
-130 VVKAYIERFRELE
+130 VIKTYIERFRELE
-143 EKAADHVSSLDTENE
+143 EKAQEYMSSQDIEE
-158 SHIKYIRFSD
+158 EPVAKYIRFNE
-168 IMAGFADENTS
+168 IMAGFSDEQAAEEKV
-179 AEDDAEDDAEEKI
+179 AEDDHDEKI
-192 DTQRAYNFFVSLD
+192 DTQRAYEFFTNL
-205 EKFSVFESKPKPSKK
+205 EKIFEEYQEKPSKK
-220 LYAEIVK
+220 LYNKIVK
-227 EFEILR
+227 EFECLR
-233 LSSSH
+233 LSTSH
-238 LQKLVDYIRMPYV
+238 LQKLVDYIRLPYAR
-251 KVKEI
+251 VKEF
-256 ERKILRTCVERAKTP
+256 ERKILRLCVERAKTP
-271 RADFIAVYKI
+271 RAEFLKAYKI
-281 GTTDWLAG
+281 GSTDWLEP
-289 LVSKYKFTDGLVREI
+289 LTKKYRFNDNIIRE
-304 DVLTK
+304 VQNLTK
-309 QIKHFQ
+309 QINQFQ
-315 KLTMMTIEELKDV
+315 SLMMMEISELKNV
-328 NIEISKSEAKITQ
+328 NVEISKSEAKITQ

-421 HMIETINKVNRVKRQ
+421 HMIETINKVNRIKRQ
-436 ILQEKGRDATEE
+436 ILQEKGREATEE
-448 EIIEQ
+448 EIIEY
-453 TPNMTKEKL
+453 TPNMTKDKL

-505 ENLREAIKELIE
+505 ENLREAIKELID

>member
-1 MTKEDLMADLK
+1 MTREDLLSDLK
-12 DLIVDGK
+12 DLMVDGK

-25 RSDILDAL
+25 RADILDAL
-33 PGDVSDDPKVYEE
+33 PGDVSEDPKKYEE

-53 SGIDVYDKTP
+53 AGIDVYDRTP
-63 ELEEEDERK
+63 ELDEDDERK
-72 VSDADLADL
+72 VSEANLDDL

-98 VDLLTKKGETEIA
+98 VDLLDKKGETDIA

-121 FNTILNYPI
+121 FSTILSYPI
-130 VVKAYIERFRELE
+130 VVKTYIERFRELE
-143 EKAADHVSSLDTENE
+143 EKAVDYIASQDIEDEPVA
-158 SHIKYIRFSD
+158 KYIRFNE
-168 IMAGFADENTS
+168 IMAGFSDEQIAEEKV
-179 AEDDAEDDAEEKI
+179 AEDDHDEKI
-192 DTQRAYNFFVSLD
+192 DTQRAYNFFTNL
-205 EKFSVFESKPKPSKK
+205 EKMFEEYQEKPNKK
-220 LYAEIVK
+220 LYSKIVK
-227 EFEILR
+227 EFESLR
-233 LSSSH
+233 LSTSH
-238 LQKLVDYIRMPYV
+238 LQKLVDYIRLPYAR
-251 KVKEI
+251 VKEF
-256 ERKILRTCVERAKTP
+256 ERKILRLCVERSRTP
-271 RADFIAVYKI
+271 RQEFIKVYEI
-281 GTTDWLAG
+281 GSVEWL
-289 LVSKYKFTDGLVREI
+289 LPLTKKYKFTDNTIKEI
-304 DVLTK
+304 HNLTK
-309 QIKHFQ
+309 QINQFQ
-315 KLTMMTIEELKDV
+315 SLMMMEIEELKKV

-421 HMIETINKVNRVKRQ
+421 HMIETINKVNRIKRQ
-436 ILQEKGRDATEE
+436 ILQEKGREATEE
-448 EIIEQ
+448 EIIEY
-453 TPNMTKEKL
+453 TPNMTKDKL

-505 ENLREAIKELIE
+505 ENLREAIKELID

-571 RSAFLKTFL
+571 RSTFLKTFL

>member
-1 MTKEDLMADLK
+1 MTREDLLSDLK

-25 RSDILDAL
+25 RADILDAL
-33 PGDVSDDPKVYEE
+33 PGDVSDDPKMYEE
-46 IEAILID
+46 IEAILVD
-53 SGIDVYDKTP
+53 NGIDVYDRTP
-63 ELEEEDERK
+63 QIEEVDERK
-72 VSDADLADL
+72 VSEANLDDL

-98 VDLLTKKGETEIA
+98 VDLLDKKGETEIA
-111 IRIEEGTTEV
+111 VRIEEGTTEV
-121 FNTILNYPI
+121 FSTILSYP
-130 VVKAYIERFRELE
+130 VVIKTYIERFREVE
-143 EKAADHVSSLDTENE
+143 EKAIDYMASQDIEEEPVAKYVRFNE
-158 SHIKYIRFSD
+158 
-168 IMAGFADENTS
+168 IMAGFSDEQIS
-179 AEDDAEDDAEEKI
+179 EEKVAEDDHDEKI
-192 DTQRAYNFFVSLD
+192 DTQRAYEFFVNL
-205 EKFSVFESKPKPSKK
+205 EKMFEEYQAKPTKK
-220 LYAEIVK
+220 QYAKIVK
-227 EFEILR
+227 EFECLR
-233 LSSSH
+233 LSTSH
-238 LQKLVDYIRMPYV
+238 LQKLVDYIRLPFSR
-251 KVKEI
+251 VKEF
-256 ERKILRTCVERAKTP
+256 ERKILRLCVERAKTP
-271 RADFIAVYKI
+271 RQEFIEVYTI
-281 GTTDWLAG
+281 GSTDWLKP
-289 LVSKYKFTDGLVREI
+289 LIKKYKFTDNTVREI
-304 DVLTK
+304 ENLTK
-309 QIKHFQ
+309 QINQFQ
-315 KLTMMTIEELKDV
+315 ELMMMDIEELKKV
-328 NIEISKSEAKITQ
+328 NLEISKSEAKITQ

-421 HMIETINKVNRVKRQ
+421 HMIETINKVNRIKRQ
-436 ILQEKGRDATEE
+436 ILQEKGREATEE
-448 EIIEQ
+448 EIIEH
-453 TPNMTKEKL
+453 TPNMTKDKL

-571 RSAFLKTFL
+571 RSSFLKTFL

>member
-1 MTKEDLMADLK
+1 MTKEDLKLELK
-12 DLIVDGK
+12 DLISDGK

-25 RSDILDAL
+25 RADILDAL
-33 PGDVSDDPKVYEE
+33 PGDVSDDPKKYEE
-46 IEAILID
+46 IEAILVD
-53 SGIDVYDKTP
+53 QGIDVYDRTP
-63 ELEEEDERK
+63 ELEEVDERK
-72 VSDADLADL
+72 ASEANLDDL

-98 VDLLTKKGETEIA
+98 VDLLDKKGETGIA
-111 IRIEEGTTEV
+111 IRIEDGTTEV
-121 FNTILNYPI
+121 CGTILAYPI
-130 VVKAYIERFRELE
+130 VIKTYIERFRELE
-143 EKAADHVSSLDTENE
+143 ERASDYMNSQNIEGDTVA
-158 SHIKYIRFSD
+158 KYVRFGD
-168 IMAGFADENTS
+168 IMAGFSDDKASEEKV
-179 AEDDAEDDAEEKI
+179 AEDDLDEKM
-192 DTQRAYNFFVSLD
+192 DTQRAYDFFINL
-205 EKFSVFESKPKPSKK
+205 EKMFEQYQVKASKK
-220 LYAEIVK
+220 LYAQIVK
-227 EFEILR
+227 EFDCLR
-233 LSSSH
+233 LSTSH
-238 LQKLVDYIRMPYV
+238 LQKLVDFIKMPFAR
-251 KVKEI
+251 VKEF
-256 ERKILRTCVERAKTP
+256 ERKIMRLSVERAKTP
-271 RADFIAVYKI
+271 RPEFIAVYKI
-281 GTTDWLAG
+281 GNTTWIKPLTK
-289 LVSKYKFTDGLVREI
+289 KYKFTENIIREI
-304 DVLTK
+304 EMLTK
-309 QIKHFQ
+309 QINQFQ
-315 KLTMMTIEELKDV
+315 DLMMMDIAELKEV
-328 NIEISKSEAKITQ
+328 NLEISKSEAKITQ

-421 HMIETINKVNRVKRQ
+421 HMIETINKVNRIKRQ
-436 ILQEKGRDATEE
+436 IIQETGRDATEE

>member
-1 MTKEDLMADLK
+1 MTKEDLLSDLK

-25 RSDILDAL
+25 RADILDAL
-33 PGDVSDDPKVYEE
+33 PGDVSEDPKKYEE
-46 IEAILID
+46 IEAILVD
-53 SGIDVYDKTP
+53 AGIDVYDRTP
-63 ELEEEDERK
+63 EIEEEDERK
-72 VSDADLADL
+72 VSEANLDDLR
-81 KGKTSDPI
+81 GKTSDPI

-98 VDLLTKKGETEIA
+98 VDLLDKRGETDIA

-121 FNTILNYPI
+121 FSTILSYPI
-130 VVKAYIERFRELE
+130 VIKTYIERFRELE
-143 EKAADHVSSLDTENE
+143 EKALDYMSSQDIEEEPTA
-158 SHIKYIRFSD
+158 KYIRFNEIMSGFSD
-168 IMAGFADENTS
+168 EQTAEEKV
-179 AEDDAEDDAEEKI
+179 AEDDHDEKI
-192 DTQRAYNFFVSLD
+192 DTQRAYEFFTNL
-205 EKFSVFESKPKPSKK
+205 EKMFEEYQEKPTKK
-220 LYAEIVK
+220 LYNKIVK
-227 EFEILR
+227 EFECLR
-233 LSSSH
+233 LSTSH
-238 LQKLVDYIRMPYV
+238 LQKLVDYIRLPYAR
-251 KVKEI
+251 VKEF
-256 ERKILRTCVERAKTP
+256 ERKILRLCVDRAKTP
-271 RADFIAVYKI
+271 RVEFLKTYKI
-281 GTTDWLAG
+281 GSTEWLEP
-289 LVSKYKFTDGLVREI
+289 LTKKYRFTDNIIREI
-304 DVLTK
+304 NNLTK
-309 QIKHFQ
+309 QVNQFQ
-315 KLTMMTIEELKDV
+315 SLMMMDIAELKDV
-328 NIEISKSEAKITQ
+328 NIKISKSEAKITQ

-421 HMIETINKVNRVKRQ
+421 HMIETINKVNRIKRQ
-436 ILQEKGRDATEE
+436 ILQEKGREATEE
-448 EIIEQ
+448 EIIEY
-453 TPNMTKEKL
+453 TPNMTKDKL

-505 ENLREAIKELIE
+505 ENLREAIKELID

>member
-1 MTKEDLMADLK
+1 MTKEDLLSDLK
-12 DLIVDGK
+12 DLIIDSE

-25 RSDILDAL
+25 RADILDAL
-33 PGDVSDDPKVYEE
+33 PGDVSEDPKIYEE

-53 SGIDVYDKTP
+53 VGIDVYDRTP
-63 ELEEEDERK
+63 QLEEDDERK
-72 VSDADLADL
+72 VSEANLDDL

-98 VDLLTKKGETEIA
+98 VDLLDKKGETDIA

-121 FNTILNYPI
+121 FSTILSYPI
-130 VVKAYIERFRELE
+130 VIKTYIERFRELE
-143 EKAADHVSSLDTENE
+143 EKAMDYMSSQDIEDE
-158 SHIKYIRFSD
+158 PVARYIRFNEIMSRFSD
-168 IMAGFADENTS
+168 EHINEEKV
-179 AEDDAEDDAEEKI
+179 AEDDHEEKI
-192 DTQRAYNFFVSLD
+192 DTQRAYEFFTNL
-205 EKFSVFESKPKPSKK
+205 EKMFEEYQDKPNKK
-220 LYAEIVK
+220 LYSKIVK
-227 EFEILR
+227 EFDNLR
-233 LSSSH
+233 LSTSH
-238 LQKLVDYIRMPYV
+238 LQKLVDYIRLPYAR
-251 KVKEI
+251 VKEF
-256 ERKILRTCVERAKTP
+256 ERKILRLCVERSKTP
-271 RADFIAVYKI
+271 RQEFIKVYKV
-281 GTTDWLAG
+281 GSVEWLE
-289 LVSKYKFTDGLVREI
+289 LLTKKYKFTENTIREI
-304 DVLTK
+304 NNLTK
-309 QIKHFQ
+309 QINQFQ
-315 KLTMMTIEELKDV
+315 TLMMMDVEELKQV
-328 NIEISKSEAKITQ
+328 NLEISRSEAKITQ

-421 HMIETINKVNRVKRQ
+421 HMIETINKVNRIKRQ
-436 ILQEKGRDATEE
+436 ILQEKGREATEE
-448 EIIEQ
+448 EIIEH

>member
-1 MTKEDLMADLK
+1 MTKEDLLSDLK
-12 DLIVDGK
+12 DLIIDGK

-25 RSDILDAL
+25 RADILDAL
-33 PGDVSDDPKVYEE
+33 PGDVSEDPKIYEE

-53 SGIDVYDKTP
+53 AGIDVYDRTP
-63 ELEEEDERK
+63 QLEEDDERK
-72 VSDADLADL
+72 VSEANLDDL

-98 VDLLTKKGETEIA
+98 VDLLDKKGETDIA

-121 FNTILNYPI
+121 FSTILSYPI
-130 VVKAYIERFRELE
+130 VIKTYIERFRELE
-143 EKAADHVSSLDTENE
+143 EKAMDYMSSQDIEDE
-158 SHIKYIRFSD
+158 PVARYIRFNEIMVGFSD
-168 IMAGFADENTS
+168 EHITEEKV
-179 AEDDAEDDAEEKI
+179 AEDDHEEKI
-192 DTQRAYNFFVSLD
+192 DTQRAYEFFTNL
-205 EKFSVFESKPKPSKK
+205 EKMFEEYQYKPNKK
-220 LYAEIVK
+220 LYSKIVK
-227 EFEILR
+227 EFDNLR
-233 LSSSH
+233 LSTSH
-238 LQKLVDYIRMPYV
+238 LQKLVDYIRLPYAR
-251 KVKEI
+251 VKEF
-256 ERKILRTCVERAKTP
+256 ERKILRLCVERSKTP
-271 RADFIAVYKI
+271 RQEFIKVYKVGSI
-281 GTTDWLAG
+281 EWLEP
-289 LVSKYKFTDGLVREI
+289 LTKKYKFTENTIREI
-304 DVLTK
+304 NNLTK
-309 QIKHFQ
+309 QINQFQ
-315 KLTMMTIEELKDV
+315 TLMMMDIEELKQV
-328 NIEISKSEAKITQ
+328 NLEISRSEAKITQ

-421 HMIETINKVNRVKRQ
+421 HMIETINKVNRIKRQ
-436 ILQEKGRDATEE
+436 ILQEKGREATEE
-448 EIIEQ
+448 EIIEY

>member
-1 MTKEDLMADLK
+1 MTKEDLLSDLK

-25 RSDILDAL
+25 RTDILDAL
-33 PGDVSDDPKVYEE
+33 PGDVSDDPKKYEE
-46 IEAILID
+46 IEAILVD
-53 SGIDVYDKTP
+53 AGIDVYDRTP
-63 ELEEEDERK
+63 ELEEVDERK
-72 VSDADLADL
+72 ASEANLDDL

-98 VDLLTKKGETEIA
+98 VDLLDKKGETEIA
-111 IRIEEGTTEV
+111 VRIEDGTTEV
-121 FNTILNYPI
+121 CGTILAYPI
-130 VVKAYIERFRELE
+130 VIKTYIERFRELE
-143 EKAADHVSSLDTENE
+143 ERASDYMHSQDIEGDTVA
-158 SHIKYIRFSD
+158 KYVRFGD
-168 IMAGFADENTS
+168 IMAGFSDEQVS
-179 AEDDAEDDAEEKI
+179 EEKVAEDDLDEKM
-192 DTQRAYNFFVSLD
+192 DTQRAYDFFINL
-205 EKFSVFESKPKPSKK
+205 EKLFEQYQTKATKK
-220 LYAEIVK
+220 LYAQIVK
-227 EFEILR
+227 EFDCLR
-233 LSSSH
+233 LSTSH
-238 LQKLVDYIRMPYV
+238 LQKLVDFIKMPFAR
-251 KVKEI
+251 VKEL
-256 ERKILRTCVERAKTP
+256 ERKIMRLSVERAKTP
-271 RADFIAVYKI
+271 RAEFIQVYKI
-281 GTTDWLAG
+281 GNTAWVKP
-289 LVSKYKFTDGLVREI
+289 LVKKYKFTENIIREI
-304 DVLTK
+304 ETLTK
-309 QIKHFQ
+309 QINQFQ
-315 KLTMMTIEELKDV
+315 DLMMMDIAQLKEV
-328 NIEISKSEAKITQ
+328 NLEISKSEAKITQ

-421 HMIETINKVNRVKRQ
+421 HMIETINKVNRIKRQ
-436 ILQEKGRDATEE
+436 ILQEKGREATEE
-448 EIIEQ
+448 EIIEH

>member
-1 MTKEDLMADLK
+1 MTKEDLLSDLK
-12 DLIVDGK
+12 DLIIDGE

-25 RSDILDAL
+25 RAYILDAL
-33 PGDVSDDPKVYEE
+33 PGDVSEDPKIYEE

-53 SGIDVYDKTP
+53 VGIDVYDRTP
-63 ELEEEDERK
+63 QLEEDDERK
-72 VSDADLADL
+72 VSEANLDDL

-98 VDLLTKKGETEIA
+98 VDLLDKKGETDIA

-121 FNTILNYPI
+121 FSTILSYPI
-130 VVKAYIERFRELE
+130 VIKTYIERFRELE
-143 EKAADHVSSLDTENE
+143 EKAMDYMSSQDIEDE
-158 SHIKYIRFSD
+158 PVARYIRFNE
-168 IMAGFADENTS
+168 IMARFSDEHINEEKV
-179 AEDDAEDDAEEKI
+179 AEDDHEEKI
-192 DTQRAYNFFVSLD
+192 DTQRAYEFFTNL
-205 EKFSVFESKPKPSKK
+205 EKMFEKYQDKPNKK
-220 LYAEIVK
+220 LYSKIVK
-227 EFEILR
+227 EFDNLR
-233 LSSSH
+233 LSTSH
-238 LQKLVDYIRMPYV
+238 LQKLVDYIRLPYAR
-251 KVKEI
+251 VKEF
-256 ERKILRTCVERAKTP
+256 ERKILRLCVERSKTP
-271 RADFIAVYKI
+271 RQEFIKVYKV
-281 GTTDWLAG
+281 GSVEWLEP
-289 LVSKYKFTDGLVREI
+289 LTKKYKFTDNTIREI
-304 DVLTK
+304 NNLTK
-309 QIKHFQ
+309 QINQFQ
-315 KLTMMTIEELKDV
+315 TLMMMDVEELKQV
-328 NIEISKSEAKITQ
+328 NLEISRSEAKITQ

-421 HMIETINKVNRVKRQ
+421 HMIETINKVNRIKRQ
-436 ILQEKGRDATEE
+436 ILQEKGREATEE
-448 EIIEQ
+448 EIIEH

-473 SMESPIGDDEDS
+473 SMESPIGDYEDS

>member
-1 MTKEDLMADLK
+1 MTKEDLLSDLK

-25 RSDILDAL
+25 RADILDAL
-33 PGDVSDDPKVYEE
+33 PGDVADDPKKYEE
-46 IEAILID
+46 IEAILVD
-53 SGIDVYDKTP
+53 AGIDVYDRTP
-63 ELEEEDERK
+63 ELEEVDERK
-72 VSDADLADL
+72 ASEANLDDL

-98 VDLLTKKGETEIA
+98 VDLLDKKGETEIA

-121 FNTILNYPI
+121 CSIILAYPI
-130 VVKAYIERFRELE
+130 VIKTYIERFRELE
-143 EKAADHVSSLDTENE
+143 ERASDYMNSQDIASDTI
-158 SHIKYIRFSD
+158 SKYVRFGD
-168 IMAGFADENTS
+168 IMAGFSDEQATEEKV
-179 AEDDAEDDAEEKI
+179 AEDDLDEKM
-192 DTQRAYNFFVSLD
+192 DTQRAYDFFINL
-205 EKFSVFESKPKPSKK
+205 EKLFDQYQTKATKK
-220 LYAEIVK
+220 LYAQIVK
-227 EFEILR
+227 EFDCLR
-233 LSSSH
+233 LSTSH
-238 LQKLVDYIRMPYV
+238 LQKLVDFIKMPFSR
-251 KVKEI
+251 VKEL
-256 ERKILRTCVERAKTP
+256 ERKIMRLSVERAKTP
-271 RADFIAVYKI
+271 RPEFIEAYKI
-281 GTTDWLAG
+281 GSTTWIKP
-289 LVSKYKFTDGLVREI
+289 LVKKYKFTENIIREI
-304 DVLTK
+304 EMLTK
-309 QIKHFQ
+309 QINQFQ
-315 KLTMMTIEELKDV
+315 DLMMMDVAELKEV
-328 NIEISKSEAKITQ
+328 NLAISKSEAKITQ

-421 HMIETINKVNRVKRQ
+421 HMIETINKVNRIKRQ
-436 ILQEKGRDATEE
+436 ILQEKGREATEE
-448 EIIEQ
+448 EIIEY

-485 TVGDFIEDKNNYSP
+485 TVGDFLEDKNNYSP

>member
-1 MTKEDLMADLK
+1 MTREDLLSDLK
-12 DLIVDGK
+12 DLIIDGK

-25 RSDILDAL
+25 RADILDAL
-33 PGDVSDDPKVYEE
+33 PGDVSEDPKKYEE
-46 IEAILID
+46 IEAILVD
-53 SGIDVYDKTP
+53 AGIDVYDRTP
-63 ELEEEDERK
+63 EIEEEDERK
-72 VSDADLADL
+72 VSEANLDDLR
-81 KGKTSDPI
+81 GKTSDPI

-98 VDLLTKKGETEIA
+98 VDLLDKRGETDIA

-121 FNTILNYPI
+121 FSTILSYPI
-130 VVKAYIERFRELE
+130 VVKTYIERFRELE
-143 EKAADHVSSLDTENE
+143 EKAQDYMSSQDIEE
-158 SHIKYIRFSD
+158 DPVAKYIRFNE
-168 IMAGFADENTS
+168 IMAGFSDEQTAEEKV
-179 AEDDAEDDAEEKI
+179 AEDDHDEKI
-192 DTQRAYNFFVSLD
+192 DTQRAYEFFTNLEKLFD
-205 EKFSVFESKPKPSKK
+205 EYQEKPSKK
-220 LYAEIVK
+220 LYNKIIK
-227 EFEILR
+227 EFECLR
-233 LSSSH
+233 LSTSH
-238 LQKLVDYIRMPYV
+238 LQKLVDYIRLPYAR
-251 KVKEI
+251 VKEF
-256 ERKILRTCVERAKTP
+256 ERKILRLSVDRAKTP
-271 RADFIAVYKI
+271 RAEFLKAYKI
-281 GTTDWLAG
+281 GSIDWLEP
-289 LVSKYKFTDGLVREI
+289 LTKKYRFTDNIIREI
-304 DVLTK
+304 QNLTK
-309 QIKHFQ
+309 QINQFQ
-315 KLTMMTIEELKDV
+315 SLMMMDISELKNV
-328 NIEISKSEAKITQ
+328 NVEISKSEAKITQ

-421 HMIETINKVNRVKRQ
+421 HMIETINKVNRIKRQ
-436 ILQEKGRDATEE
+436 ILQEKGREATEE
-448 EIIEQ
+448 EIIEY
-453 TPNMTKEKL
+453 TPNMTKDKL

-505 ENLREAIKELIE
+505 ENLREAIKELID

>member
-1 MTKEDLMADLK
+1 MTKEDLLSDLK
-12 DLIVDGK
+12 DLIIDGE

-25 RSDILDAL
+25 RADILDAL
-33 PGDVSDDPKVYEE
+33 PGDVSEDPKIYEE

-53 SGIDVYDKTP
+53 VGIDVYDRTP
-63 ELEEEDERK
+63 QLEEDDERK
-72 VSDADLADL
+72 VSEANLDDL

-98 VDLLTKKGETEIA
+98 VDLLDKKGETDIA

-121 FNTILNYPI
+121 FSTILSYPI
-130 VVKAYIERFRELE
+130 VIKTYIERFRELE
-143 EKAADHVSSLDTENE
+143 EKAIDYMISQDIEDEPVAR
-158 SHIKYIRFSD
+158 YIRFNE
-168 IMAGFADENTS
+168 IMARFSDEHITEEKV
-179 AEDDAEDDAEEKI
+179 AEDDHEEKI
-192 DTQRAYNFFVSLD
+192 DTQRAYEFFTNL
-205 EKFSVFESKPKPSKK
+205 EKMFEEYQDKPNKK
-220 LYAEIVK
+220 LYSKIVK
-227 EFEILR
+227 KFDNLR
-233 LSSSH
+233 LSTSH
-238 LQKLVDYIRMPYV
+238 LQKLVDYIRLPYAR
-251 KVKEI
+251 VKEF
-256 ERKILRTCVERAKTP
+256 ERKILRLCVERSKTP
-271 RADFIAVYKI
+271 PQEFIKIYKV
-281 GTTDWLAG
+281 GSVEWLEP
-289 LVSKYKFTDGLVREI
+289 LTKKYKFTENTIREI
-304 DVLTK
+304 NNLTK
-309 QIKHFQ
+309 QINQFQ
-315 KLTMMTIEELKDV
+315 TLMMMDVEELKQV
-328 NIEISKSEAKITQ
+328 NLEISRSEAKITQ

-421 HMIETINKVNRVKRQ
+421 HMIETINKVNRIKRQ
-436 ILQEKGRDATEE
+436 ILQEKGREATEE
-448 EIIEQ
+448 EIIEH

-517 TGLTEREAKVL
+517 IGLTEREAKVL

>member
-1 MTKEDLMADLK
+1 MTREDLLSDLK
-12 DLIVDGK
+12 DLMVDGK

-25 RSDILDAL
+25 RADILDAL
-33 PGDVSDDPKVYEE
+33 PGDVSEDPKKYEE

-53 SGIDVYDKTP
+53 AGIDVYDRTP
-63 ELEEEDERK
+63 ELDEDDDERK
-72 VSDADLADL
+72 VSEANLDDL

-98 VDLLTKKGETEIA
+98 VDLLDKKGETDIA

-121 FNTILNYPI
+121 FSTILSYPI
-130 VVKAYIERFRELE
+130 VVKTYIERFRELE
-143 EKAADHVSSLDTENE
+143 EKAVDYMASQDIEDEPVA
-158 SHIKYIRFSD
+158 KYIRFNE
-168 IMAGFADENTS
+168 IMAGFSDEQITEEKV
-179 AEDDAEDDAEEKI
+179 AEDDHDEKI
-192 DTQRAYNFFVSLD
+192 DTQRAYDFFTNL
-205 EKFSVFESKPKPSKK
+205 EKMFEEYQEKSNKK
-220 LYAEIVK
+220 LYSKIVK
-227 EFEILR
+227 EFESLR
-233 LSSSH
+233 LSTSH
-238 LQKLVDYIRMPYV
+238 LQKLVDYIRLPYAR
-251 KVKEI
+251 VKEF
-256 ERKILRTCVERAKTP
+256 ERKILRLCVERSRTP
-271 RADFIAVYKI
+271 RQEFIKVYEI
-281 GTTDWLAG
+281 GSIEWL
-289 LVSKYKFTDGLVREI
+289 LPLTKKYKFTDNTIKEI
-304 DVLTK
+304 HNLTK
-309 QIKHFQ
+309 QINQFQ
-315 KLTMMTIEELKDV
+315 SLMMMEIEELKKV

-421 HMIETINKVNRVKRQ
+421 HMIETINKVNRIKRQ
-436 ILQEKGRDATEE
+436 ILQEKGREATEE
-448 EIIEQ
+448 EIIEY
-453 TPNMTKEKL
+453 TPNMTKDKL

-505 ENLREAIKELIE
+505 ENLREAIKELID

>member
-1 MTKEDLMADLK
+1 MTKEDLLSDLK

-25 RSDILDAL
+25 RADILDAL
-33 PGDVSDDPKVYEE
+33 PGDVSDDPKKYEE
-46 IEAILID
+46 IEAILVD
-53 SGIDVYDKTP
+53 AGIDVYDRTP
-63 ELEEEDERK
+63 ELEEVDERK
-72 VSDADLADL
+72 ASEANLDDL

-98 VDLLTKKGETEIA
+98 VDLLDKKGETEIA
-111 IRIEEGTTEV
+111 IRIEDGTTEV
-121 FNTILNYPI
+121 CGTILAYPI
-130 VVKAYIERFRELE
+130 VIKTYIERFRELE
-143 EKAADHVSSLDTENE
+143 ERASDYINSQDIEDDSVA
-158 SHIKYIRFSD
+158 KYIRFGD
-168 IMAGFADENTS
+168 IMAGFSDEQAS
-179 AEDDAEDDAEEKI
+179 EEKVAEDDLDEKM
-192 DTQRAYNFFVSLD
+192 DTQRAYDFFINL
-205 EKFSVFESKPKPSKK
+205 EKMFEQYQVKATKK
-220 LYAEIVK
+220 LYTQIVK
-227 EFEILR
+227 EFDCLR
-233 LSSSH
+233 LSTSH
-238 LQKLVDYIRMPYV
+238 LQKLVDFIKMPFAR
-251 KVKEI
+251 VKEL
-256 ERKILRTCVERAKTP
+256 ERKIMRLSVERAKTP
-271 RADFIAVYKI
+271 RAEFIEVYKI
-281 GTTDWLAG
+281 GSTAWIKPLTK
-289 LVSKYKFTDGLVREI
+289 KYKFTENIIREI
-304 DVLTK
+304 ETLTK
-309 QIKHFQ
+309 QINQFQ
-315 KLTMMTIEELKDV
+315 DLMMIDIVELKHV
-328 NIEISKSEAKITQ
+328 NLEISKSEAKITQ

-421 HMIETINKVNRVKRQ
+421 HMIETINKVNRIKRQ
-436 ILQEKGRDATEE
+436 ILQETGRDATEE

-571 RSAFLKTFL
+571 RSSFLKTFL

>member
-1 MTKEDLMADLK
+1 MTKEDLLSDLK
-12 DLIVDGK
+12 DLIIDGE

-25 RSDILDAL
+25 RADILDAL
-33 PGDVSDDPKVYEE
+33 PGDVSEDPKIYEE

-53 SGIDVYDKTP
+53 VGIDVYDRTP
-63 ELEEEDERK
+63 QLEEDDERK
-72 VSDADLADL
+72 VSEANLDDL

-98 VDLLTKKGETEIA
+98 VDLLDKKGETGIA

-121 FNTILNYPI
+121 FSTILSYPI
-130 VVKAYIERFRELE
+130 VIKTYIERFRELE
-143 EKAADHVSSLDTENE
+143 EKAMDYMSSQDIEDE
-158 SHIKYIRFSD
+158 PVARYIRFNE
-168 IMAGFADENTS
+168 IMARFSDEHINEEKV
-179 AEDDAEDDAEEKI
+179 AENDHEEKI
-192 DTQRAYNFFVSLD
+192 DTQRAYEFFTNL
-205 EKFSVFESKPKPSKK
+205 EKMFEEYQDKPNKK
-220 LYAEIVK
+220 LYSKIVK
-227 EFEILR
+227 EFDNLR
-233 LSSSH
+233 LSTSH
-238 LQKLVDYIRMPYV
+238 LQKLVDYIRLPYAR
-251 KVKEI
+251 VKEF
-256 ERKILRTCVERAKTP
+256 ERKILRLCVERSKTP
-271 RADFIAVYKI
+271 RQEFIKVYKV
-281 GTTDWLAG
+281 GSVEWLEP
-289 LVSKYKFTDGLVREI
+289 LTKKYKFTENTIREI
-304 DVLTK
+304 NNLTK
-309 QIKHFQ
+309 QINQFQ
-315 KLTMMTIEELKDV
+315 TLMMMDVEELKQV
-328 NIEISKSEAKITQ
+328 NLEISRSEAKITQ

-421 HMIETINKVNRVKRQ
+421 HMIETINKVNRIKRQ
-436 ILQEKGRDATEE
+436 ILQEKGREATEE
-448 EIIEQ
+448 EIIEH

>member
-1 MTKEDLMADLK
+1 MTKEELLSDLK
-12 DLIVDGK
+12 DFIVDGK

-25 RSDILDAL
+25 RADIIDAL
-33 PGDVSDDPKVYEE
+33 PGDVSEDPKVYEE

-53 SGIDVYDKTP
+53 AGIDVYDRTP
-63 ELEEEDERK
+63 ELEEVDERK
-72 VSDADLADL
+72 VTETNFDDL

-98 VDLLTKKGETEIA
+98 VDLLDKKGETEIA

-121 FNTILNYPI
+121 FSTILGYPI
-130 VVKAYIERFRELE
+130 VVKTYIERFRELE
-143 EKAADHVSSLDTENE
+143 EKAIDHIATHDISEDEPVA
-158 SHIKYIRFSD
+158 KYIRFGD
-168 IMAGFADENTS
+168 IMTGFDDEQSTEDKL
-179 AEDDAEDDAEEKI
+179 AEEDHDEKI
-192 DTQRAYNFFVSLD
+192 DSQRAYDFFINVEKMY
-205 EKFSVFESKPKPSKK
+205 EKFEAKPTKK
-220 LYAEIVK
+220 AYAKIVEEFDCLRFSTLHLQKMVDYIKLPFARVK
-227 EFEILR
+227 ELERRILR
-233 LSSSH
+233 L
-238 LQKLVDYIRMPYV
+238 
-251 KVKEI
+251 
-256 ERKILRTCVERAKTP
+256 CVERARTP
-271 RADFIAVYKI
+271 RAEFIKIYKI
-281 GTTDWLAG
+281 GSVDWLEP
-289 LVSKYKFTDGLVREI
+289 LIQKYKFTDNIIREVKNI
-304 DVLTK
+304 TK
-309 QIKHFQ
+309 QINQFK
-315 KLTMMTIEELKDV
+315 KLMMMDIEELKKV
-328 NIEISKSEAKITQ
+328 NLEISKSEAKITQ

-421 HMIETINKVNRVKRQ
+421 HMIETINKVNRIKRQ
-436 ILQEKGRDATEE
+436 ILQETGREAKEE

-453 TPNMTKEKL
+453 VPGMTKEKL
-462 KKILNISHTPI
+462 KKILSISHTPI

-499 IEAANL
+499 IETANL

-571 RSAFLKTFL
+571 RSSFLRTFL